1 MVPLPPRGKCRAL
14 IVIREHASVTILSL
28 LAPAVFYGLAKAY
41 HIISTPGICPSY
53 SGFGGRGDGVVLGG
67 GCKRGIFVST
77 VSEMV
82 WFKCR
87 WLQATPFL
95 NKTNIDRFAVSGS

>member
-1 MVPLPPRGKCRAL
+1 M
-14 IVIREHASVTILSL
+14 IREHASVTILSL

-67 GCKRGIFVST
+67 DVREAFS
-77 VSEMV
+77 
-82 WFKCR
+82 FP
-87 WLQATPFL
+87 Q
-95 NKTNIDRFAVSGS
+95 